1 LDSLTDLQFETNGAG
16 EVIYHPRGVFGRGYR
31 VPADQLPRMRQV
43 ARSLMLLALVGVG
56 LYVLIPRIIDYP
68 DAIKPFGW
76 LINFGG
82 LAVLWGIADWLASR
96 AVVGLEPVQPPPW
109 PERLRRHRKTT
120 PVWIF
125 WFSIACGLLFG
136 VISLGAILAGFENQQ
151 TLHVVVGVFLLPLA
165 AALIWDGVLGV
176 RTRASGDSGR

>member
-1 LDSLTDLQFETNGAG
+1 MTAPREATPGEDAIRRILDSLTDLQFETNGAG

-43 ARSLMLLALVGVG
+43 ARSLMLLGVVGVG

-82 LAVLWGIADWLASR
+82 LAALWGIADWLASR
-96 AVVGLEPVQPPPW
+96 AVIGIGGSSLRPGLSGCAGTARPLRCGFFLVFD
-109 PERLRRHRKTT
+109 RLRTAVRRD
-120 PVWIF
+120 
-125 WFSIACGLLFG
+125 FS
-136 VISLGAILAGFENQQ
+136 
-151 TLHVVVGVFLLPLA
+151 
-165 AALIWDGVLGV
+165 
-176 RTRASGDSGR
+176 RRYSGRF